1 MMNTEQVLS
10 KSHRLFCE
18 PSEDDPDILEVW
30 MDGEVLSSIHIEDL
44 GGWKGQNLLQVL
56 IEKINLGL

>member
-1 MMNTEQVLS
+1 MEIERVLT

-18 PSEDDPDILEVW
+18 ASEDDPDILEVW
-30 MDGEVLSSIHIEDL
+30 MDGEVISSIRVEEL
-44 GGWKGQNLLQVL
+44 GGWKGQNLLQDM